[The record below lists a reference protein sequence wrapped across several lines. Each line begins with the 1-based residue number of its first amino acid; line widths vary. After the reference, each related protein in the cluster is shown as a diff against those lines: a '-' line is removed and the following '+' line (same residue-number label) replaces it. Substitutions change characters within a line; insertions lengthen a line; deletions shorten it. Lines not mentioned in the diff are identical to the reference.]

1 MEKEPVNIHNHFG
14 FEINHCNMPNA
25 TFQTI
30 SQSTGNE
37 EHVNEEHVNEE
48 RKMKNEEF
56 SGMKEKSSFGGEAD
70 MLHTSLKELPAV
82 LDTPRARTLLERLVE
97 AGLLDEAWQ
106 PVGLS
111 GARRGVL
118 AQQLAARLGIAHTW
132 QTFAPLWGMKPE
144 TLRAAYNQGMA
155 QKGMADFIGRLNKA
169 LG

>member
-1 MEKEPVNIHNHFG
+1 
-14 FEINHCNMPNA
+14 
-25 TFQTI
+25 
-30 SQSTGNE
+30 
-37 EHVNEEHVNEE
+37 
-48 RKMKNEEF
+48 
-56 SGMKEKSSFGGEAD
+56 
-70 MLHTSLKELPAV
+70 MLHSSLKGLPAV
-82 LDTPRARTLLERLVE
+82 LDTPCARTLLERLVT

-106 PVGLS
+106 PVDLS